1 MENEKIKEW
10 YDNAD
15 LITSIIIGVVVVLI
29 LLSQSF
35 AIQNQVSPINI
46 LRSILNHNAFYLFAL
61 VYFIL
66 IKCDLGKRNFNIINI
81 IFIGLHGLSLI
92 ASLFTIFQSFT
103 LLSIASFCLNFI
115 VFVYM
120 VYTFL
125 KQTRLWK
132 DFNLNSIP
140 FDEIENDWYFY
151 GICGVSLFILLINL
165 INSNNFYGVVISI
178 LGTSYTLLF
187 ARYIYLY
194 KSYED
199 SKLIKKSKRGRKPKK
214 EVNK

>member
-1 MENEKIKEW
+1 MEKEKIKEW

-46 LRSILNHNAFYLFAL
+46 LRSILNHNASYIFAL

-66 IKCDLGKRNFNIINI
+66 IKCDLGKKNFNIINI
-81 IFIGLHGLSLI
+81 IFIGLHGLSAI

-103 LLSIASFCLNFI
+103 LLSIASFCLNFVI
-115 VFVYM
+115 LVYM
-120 VYTFL
+120 IYTFL

-132 DFNLNSIP
+132 DFRLNTIP

-151 GICGVSLFILLINL
+151 GVCGLSLFILLINL
-165 INSNNFYGVVISI
+165 INSNDFYGVVISL

-194 KSYED
+194 KCYED
-199 SKLIKKSKRGRKPKK
+199 GKKKRPTRKKVKK
-214 EVNK
+214 EEK